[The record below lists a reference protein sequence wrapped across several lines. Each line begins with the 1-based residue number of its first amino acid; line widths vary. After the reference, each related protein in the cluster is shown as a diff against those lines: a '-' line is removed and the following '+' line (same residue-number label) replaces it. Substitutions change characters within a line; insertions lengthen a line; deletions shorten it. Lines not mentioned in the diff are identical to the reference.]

1 MTRLRTAWQTLSA
14 QQRGAIRDAVGV
26 GVAVG
31 AYGISF
37 GALAVTNG
45 LNAWQAQVL
54 SLLMFSGASQFAMV
68 GILGSGGSTA
78 AAFTTTALLGSR
90 NGLYALRMA
99 PLLQVRGWR
108 RVVAAQITIDES
120 TAMAL
125 SRDESLENGA
135 VARTAFWATG
145 IAVFVLWNLAT
156 LLGSLSAQAVG
167 DPRAFGL
174 DAAIPAG
181 FIALVWPRLASRQ
194 AWAVAAA
201 SSLLALAL
209 VPVVR
214 PGVPVLA
221 AAMIAIAVGYVSHRW
236 VILGRPSARGGRT

>member
-1 MTRLRTAWQTLSA
+1 MTHLRTWWSQLSA
-14 QQRGAIRDAVGV
+14 DRRAAVRDALGV
-26 GVAVG
+26 GIAVG

-45 LNAWQAQVL
+45 FSAWQAQVL

-68 GILGSGGSTA
+68 GILGSGGSTV

-90 NGLYALRMA
+90 NGLYALRVA
-99 PLLQVRGWR
+99 PLLGVRGWR

-120 TAMAL
+120 TAMTL
-125 SRDESLENGA
+125 SRDESLEQGA

-156 LLGSLSAQAVG
+156 LLGSLGAQAVG

-209 VPVVR
+209 VPLVR
-214 PGVPVLA
+214 PGIPVLA
-221 AAMIAIAVGYVSHRW
+221 SALVAVIVGALSHRW
-236 VILGRPSARGGRT
+236 ATYGAPWTRGRGA

>member
-1 MTRLRTAWQTLSA
+1 MSRLRTHWKNLSA
-14 QQRGAIRDAVGV
+14 HQRSAVRDAVGV
-26 GVAVG
+26 GIAVG

-45 LNAWQAQVL
+45 LSVWQAQVL

-68 GILGSGGSTA
+68 GILGSGGSTI

-90 NGLYALRMA
+90 NGLYALRMS

-145 IAVFVLWNLAT
+145 ISVFVLWNLAT
-156 LLGSLSAQAVG
+156 LVGSLGAQAVG

-181 FIALVWPRLASRQ
+181 FIALVWPRLQSRQ

-201 SSLLALAL
+201 STLLAMAL
-209 VPVVR
+209 VPLVR

-221 AAMIAIAVGYVSHRW
+221 SALIAIAVGVLAHRW
-236 VILGRPSARGGRT
+236 SRLGGPGHRGETT